1 MKLVANI
8 CEKVLL
14 NVEKAYKKQKWAYV
28 LRKGKK
34 SFVRP
39 ILGGTLVKMNKWGH
53 NKVISFSCREG
64 LYVFVGYVDGNGDVD
79 FDERGRI
86 CIICIIEDSSEH

>member
-39 ILGGTLVKMNKWGH
+39 ILGGTLVKMNK
-53 NKVISFSCREG
+53 
-64 LYVFVGYVDGNGDVD
+64 
-79 FDERGRI
+79 
-86 CIICIIEDSSEH
+86 